1 MSTWSY
7 VVPLGAEH
15 AKYLKSAGVV
25 APTLA
30 KTNRAPDEAD
40 VAAATAE
47 LGAVD
52 KAALTIDCYRA
63 DGDPELT
70 VAIRGRTERVLAFLL
85 ALTKRCGQLYLFPFP
100 FDSVPG
106 VVADPADD
114 MAGVLGRMDP
124 ETREAV
130 DAAMRAGR

>member
-15 AKYLKSAGVV
+15 AKHLKSAGVV
-25 APTLA
+25 APPLS
-30 KTNRAPDEAD
+30 KNNRAPDEAD
-40 VAAATAE
+40 VAAASAE
-47 LGAVD
+47 VGAAD
-52 KAALTIDCYRA
+52 LTVDCYRA
-63 DGDPELT
+63 SGDPELT

-106 VVADPADD
+106 VVADPTDD
-114 MAGVLGRMDP
+114 LAGVLGRMDP
-124 ETREAV
+124 ETRDSVE
-130 DAAMRAGR
+130 AAMRAGR